1 MVNEKINFGNAA
13 SIPSGKL
20 KCYISEK
27 LRKDTPEER
36 VRQDFARSLVEIYGY
51 DKKQLNIE
59 FPIKMGRST
68 KRADLVIFEEEH
80 SHVQEN
86 IKIIIEVKKEDIKP
100 SDSDNGIDQLKSYVA
115 ASINCEY
122 AIWIGNEKIVFIKDE
137 FNHLKKIPDIPKSGK
152 KEIPIPTNSD
162 LKPAINLKQTFKRIH
177 NYIYANQGFHK
188 DKAFEELQKLIF
200 IKVYDEQ
207 FNPTLNFYILPDES
221 IDDLRDRLERVFE
234 KVKFKYSYIFDKNDH
249 IKNLNDSVLEY
260 IVSELYNFSLL
271 NTNID
276 VKGEAYE
283 QIVGTNLRGDKG
295 EFFTPRTV
303 CSMASKM
310 VLSLVPKEKLIT
322 PGKLKI
328 LDPAL
333 GTGGFLIASLE
344 IIKEELLKEGFEYDR
359 LRDIIKEISNN
370 NLYGIDFNEF
380 LVKVSQ
386 MNMVMH
392 GDGSS
397 NIFHANSLDS
407 PKNWDNKLVE
417 KIPFESVDVILTNPP
432 FGSKTRI
439 DDNNILRQYD
449 IHNFK
454 SMNPRKSLP
463 PEQLFIE
470 RCLNFLKPGGIM
482 AMVLPDSILSNPGL
496 TWLRKYIL
504 KKTFLI
510 ASIDLPVE
518 TFQPHTGTQTSILI
532 LKKKTNSQRYH
543 DNYDIFMAIPEKVGH
558 NRRGKSIYKTDIDGK
573 VKIDC
578 ENNPIIDDDLP
589 TVAEMFVKWI
599 KTKGMI

>member
-1 MVNEKINFGNAA
+1 MI
-13 SIPSGKL
+13 
-20 KCYISEK
+20 
-27 LRKDTPEER
+27 
-36 VRQDFARSLVEIYGY
+36 
-51 DKKQLNIE
+51 KKQLDIE

-68 KRADLVIFEEEH
+68 KRADLVIFKEEYK
-80 SHVQEN
+80 HVQEN

-152 KEIPIPTNSD
+152 NEIPIPTNSN
-162 LKPAINLKQTFKRIH
+162 LKPAVNLKQTFRRIH

-310 VLSLVPKEKLIT
+310 ALSLVPKEKLIT

-344 IIKEELLKEGFEYDR
+344 IIKEELVKEGFEYDR

-407 PKNWDNKLVE
+407 PENWDDKLVE
-417 KIPFESVDVILTNPP
+417 KVPFESVDVILTNPP
-432 FGSKTRI
+432 FGSKTKI

-454 SMNPRKSLP
+454 VMNPRKNLP

-482 AMVLPDSILSNPGL
+482 AIVLPDSILSNPGL

-504 KKTFLI
+504 QKTFLI

-532 LKKKTNSQRYH
+532 LKKKINPQQNN

-558 NRRGKSIYKTDIDGK
+558 NRRGKAIYKTDIDGK

-589 TVAEMFVKWI
+589 AVAEMFAKWI